1 MGSGTQCS
9 EAVRAALESVAGAE
23 RVEVKLDKKWA
34 EVFVAKDA
42 EVSDEALKEA
52 VAQLGKYNVVGID

>member
-1 MGSGTQCS
+1 MGCEKCA
-9 EAVRAALESVAGAE
+9 EAVRAALEAVAGVE
-23 RVEVKLDKKWA
+23 RVEVKPDKKWA
-34 EVFVAKDA
+34 EVFMAKDT